1 MKNYSKLTQNLENDY
16 EAQLLNDFYE
26 QENENENE
34 LKKEKLEKIR
44 DSYKQGRLQFLKNGY
59 INNVSIRDR

>member
-26 QENENENE
+26 QENENES
-34 LKKEKLEKIR
+34 KKEKLEKIR
-44 DSYKQGRLQFLKNGY
+44 DSYKQRKLQFLKNGY
-59 INNVSIRDR
+59 VNNVSIYDR